1 MPAFETLEIKHLPD
15 GAYEVRLDTARYIL
29 ADETQ
34 LREFLADETQLR
46 EFLARIDNRG
56 EPVLDEENL
65 L

>member
-1 MPAFETLEIKHLPD
+1 MLAFETLKIKHLPD
-15 GAYEVRLDTARYIL
+15 DAYEVRLDMTRYIL

-34 LREFLADETQLR
+34 LK

>member
-1 MPAFETLEIKHLPD
+1 MLAFETLEIKHLPD
-15 GAYEVRLDTARYIL
+15 GTYEVRLDMARYIL

-34 LREFLADETQLR
+34 LREFLAH
-46 EFLARIDNRG
+46 IDNRD

>member
-1 MPAFETLEIKHLPD
+1 MLAFETLKIKHLPD
-15 GAYEVRLDTARYIL
+15 DAYEVRLDTARYIL

-34 LREFLADETQLR
+34 LREFLA
-46 EFLARIDNRG
+46 RIDNRD

>member
-1 MPAFETLEIKHLPD
+1 MLTFETIEIKHLSD
-15 GAYEVRLDTARYIL
+15 GTYEARLDTARYIL
-29 ADETQ
+29 ADEAQ
-34 LREFLADETQLR
+34 LK

>member
-1 MPAFETLEIKHLPD
+1 MLAFETLKIKHLPD
-15 GAYEVRLDTARYIL
+15 GTYEARLDTARYIL

-34 LREFLADETQLR
+34 LKK
-46 EFLARIDNRG
+46 FLARIDNRG

>member
-1 MPAFETLEIKHLPD
+1 MLAFETLEIKHLPD
-15 GAYEVRLDTARYIL
+15 GTYEVRLDTARYIL

-34 LREFLADETQLR
+34 LRK
-46 EFLARIDNRG
+46 FLARIDIRG

>member
-1 MPAFETLEIKHLPD
+1 MLAFETLKIKPD
-15 GAYEVRLDTARYIL
+15 GTYEARLDTARYIL

-34 LREFLADETQLR
+34 LKK
-46 EFLARIDNRG
+46 FLARIDNRG